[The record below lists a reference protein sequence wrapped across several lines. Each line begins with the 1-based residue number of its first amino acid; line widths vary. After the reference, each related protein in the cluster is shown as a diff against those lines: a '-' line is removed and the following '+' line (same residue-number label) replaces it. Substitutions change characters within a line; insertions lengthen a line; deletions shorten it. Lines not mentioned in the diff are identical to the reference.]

1 MKIAVVGAGG
11 VGGYFG
17 GLLATGGHHV
27 SFISR
32 GEHLRALKEDG
43 LQIKSPHGDIRVSNT
58 ISTNDPKEV
67 GQVDYIIIA
76 VKNYHLEDV
85 ARQLSPL
92 IGPATTV
99 VPLLNG
105 VEAHEVL
112 AKEIGRD
119 KVVGGLCTIISMIE
133 SPGVI
138 RQSSQIRKIVIGEL
152 DLSPAERVERIV
164 KAWADV
170 GVQASQS
177 TNIFSEIWTKFTFI
191 ASFGGVTS
199 LSRANAGEINKFEG
213 TRKIFMEAMREV
225 ENVAVA
231 NGVKLEA
238 SAVESGVKV
247 AQSLEPTSTSS
258 MQRDVAEGRP
268 FELEAFSG
276 KIVRLGNELSIETP
290 IHRAIYWLLLP
301 ALQKVFRNKMR

>member
-32 GEHLRALKEDG
+32 GEHLRALKEHG
-43 LQIKSPHGDIRVSNT
+43 LQIKSPHGDIRISNT

-138 RQSSQIRKIVIGEL
+138 RQTSQIRKIVIGEL

>member
-32 GEHLRALKEDG
+32 GEHLRALKEHG
-43 LQIKSPHGDIRVSNT
+43 LQIKSPHGDIRISNT

-138 RQSSQIRKIVIGEL
+138 RQTSQIRKIVIGEL

-170 GVQASQS
+170 GVQANQS

>member
-1 MKIAVVGAGG
+1 MKIAVAGAGG

-138 RQSSQIRKIVIGEL
+138 RQTSQIRKIVIGEL

>member
-32 GEHLRALKEDG
+32 GEHLRALKEHG
-43 LQIKSPHGDIRVSNT
+43 LQIKSPHGDIRISNT

-92 IGPATTV
+92 VGPATTV

-138 RQSSQIRKIVIGEL
+138 RQTSQIRKIVIGEL
-152 DLSPAERVERIV
+152 DLSPTERVERIV
-164 KAWADV
+164 QAWADV

-199 LSRANAGEINKFEG
+199 LSRADAGEINKFEG

>member
-17 GLLATGGHHV
+17 GLLANAGYQV

-32 GEHLRALKEDG
+32 GEHLHALKERG
-43 LQIKSPHGDIRVSNT
+43 LQIKSPHGDFRVSNT
-58 ISTNDPKEV
+58 ISTDDPKEV
-67 GQVDYIIIA
+67 GQVDYVIIA
-76 VKNYHLEDV
+76 VKNYHLGDV

-119 KVVGGLCTIISMIE
+119 RVVGGLCTIISMIE

-152 DLSPAERVERIV
+152 DLSTTERVERIV
-164 KAWADV
+164 QTWADV

-213 TRKIFMEAMREV
+213 TRKIFIEAMREV

-231 NGVKLEA
+231 NGVNLEV

-301 ALQKVFRNKMR
+301 ALQRVYSNKMS

>member
-32 GEHLRALKEDG
+32 GEHLRALKEHG
-43 LQIKSPHGDIRVSNT
+43 LQIKSPHGDIRISHT

-138 RQSSQIRKIVIGEL
+138 RQTSQIRKIVIGEL

-199 LSRANAGEINKFEG
+199 LSRADAGEINKFEG

>member
-32 GEHLRALKEDG
+32 GEYLRALKEHG

-138 RQSSQIRKIVIGEL
+138 RQTSQIRKIVIGEL

>member
-17 GLLATGGHHV
+17 GLLANAGYQV

-32 GEHLRALKEDG
+32 GEHLHALKERG
-43 LQIKSPHGDIRVSNT
+43 LQIKSPHGDFRVSNT
-58 ISTNDPKEV
+58 ISTDDPKEV
-67 GQVDYIIIA
+67 GQVDYVIIA
-76 VKNYHLEDV
+76 VKNYHLGDV

-119 KVVGGLCTIISMIE
+119 RVVGGLSTT
-133 SPGVI
+133 
-138 RQSSQIRKIVIGEL
+138 
-152 DLSPAERVERIV
+152 ERVERIV
-164 KAWADV
+164 QTWADV

-213 TRKIFMEAMREV
+213 TRKIFIEAMREV

-247 AQSLEPTSTSS
+247 AQSIEPTSTSS

>member
-32 GEHLRALKEDG
+32 GEHLRALKEHG

-138 RQSSQIRKIVIGEL
+138 RQTSQIRKIVIGEL

>member
-32 GEHLRALKEDG
+32 GEHLRALKEHG

-119 KVVGGLCTIISMIE
+119 KVVGGLCAIISMIE

-138 RQSSQIRKIVIGEL
+138 RQTSQIRKIVIGEL
-152 DLSPAERVERIV
+152 DLSPTERVERIV
-164 KAWADV
+164 QAWADV

-177 TNIFSEIWTKFTFI
+177 TNIFSEIWTKFAFI

-225 ENVAVA
+225 ENVALA
-231 NGVKLEA
+231 NGVNLEA

-301 ALQKVFRNKMR
+301 ALQKVFRNKMS

>member
-32 GEHLRALKEDG
+32 GEHLRALKEHG

-92 IGPATTV
+92 VGPATTV

-138 RQSSQIRKIVIGEL
+138 RQTSQIRKIVIGEL
-152 DLSPAERVERIV
+152 DLSPTERVERIV
-164 KAWADV
+164 QAWADV

-199 LSRANAGEINKFEG
+199 LSRADAGEINKFEG

-225 ENVAVA
+225 EEVAVA

>member
-1 MKIAVVGAGG
+1 M
-11 VGGYFG
+11 
-17 GLLATGGHHV
+17 
-27 SFISR
+27 
-32 GEHLRALKEDG
+32 RALKEHG

-92 IGPATTV
+92 VGPATTV

-138 RQSSQIRKIVIGEL
+138 RQTSQIRKIVIGEL
-152 DLSPAERVERIV
+152 DLSPTERVERIV
-164 KAWADV
+164 QAWADV

-199 LSRANAGEINKFEG
+199 LSRADAGEINKFEG

-225 ENVAVA
+225 EEVAVA

>member
-43 LQIKSPHGDIRVSNT
+43 LQIKSPHGDIRISNT

-138 RQSSQIRKIVIGEL
+138 RQTSQIRKIVIGEL